1 MFKLFPPPPTIEE
14 YIDYT
19 DWRNDFMWHR
29 LSIVLTIGIASFLTF
44 ILLNLSRYPNYQ
56 PPWLWTNLSQEVL
69 LLLSLRLLYSKLGR
83 AQPGLILLLLSWS
96 VTIIP
101 QYWFLQAGIAKL
113 DFVTWTLVFLIQAT
127 FIPLQWRLHFLSQL
141 GVCFCFIAI
150 RFWSSAQLESQI
162 ALADPLFL
170 YLYMFWFCVICNISV
185 YLYERL
191 QRAEFQARK
200 QLQQEQQ
207 KSEHLLLNIL
217 PSQIAERLK
226 KSHAILADDFAHV
239 TVLFADIVG
248 FTEISAKLRPP
259 KLVELLNEVFSI
271 FDNLV
276 AKHGVEKIKTIGD
289 AYMVVAGLPAQCD
302 NHISKIANLAL
313 DMQQAIFEFEAYPL
327 SIRIG
332 IHTGPVV
339 AGVIGIRKIAYDL
352 WGDTVNLA
360 SRMESQGL
368 AGQIQVSD
376 RVYEALQDKYVFEER
391 GRIQVKGKGEM
402 TTYILRG
409 VKKVATT
416 QEFKA

>member
-1 MFKLFPPPPTIEE
+1 
-14 YIDYT
+14 
-19 DWRNDFMWHR
+19 
-29 LSIVLTIGIASFLTF
+29 
-44 ILLNLSRYPNYQ
+44 
-56 PPWLWTNLSQEVL
+56 
-69 LLLSLRLLYSKLGR
+69 
-83 AQPGLILLLLSWS
+83 
-96 VTIIP
+96 
-101 QYWFLQAGIAKL
+101 
-113 DFVTWTLVFLIQAT
+113 
-127 FIPLQWRLHFLSQL
+127 
-141 GVCFCFIAI
+141 
-150 RFWSSAQLESQI
+150 
-162 ALADPLFL
+162 
-170 YLYMFWFCVICNISV
+170 VICNISV

-207 KSEHLLLNIL
+207 KSERLLLNIL

-226 KSHAILADDFAHV
+226 KPHAILADDFAHV

-271 FDNLV
+271 FDHLV

-289 AYMVVAGLPAQCD
+289 AYMVVAGLPAVCD
-302 NHISKIANLAL
+302 QHVSKIADLAL
-313 DMQQAIFEFEAYPL
+313 DMQQAISEYQAYPL

-368 AGQIQVSD
+368 AGQTQVSD
-376 RVYEALQDKYVFEER
+376 SVYEALKDEYWFEER
-391 GRIQVKGKGEM
+391 GCIQVKGKGEM

-409 VKKVATT
+409 VKPL
-416 QEFKA
+416 ENG